1 MAAKKLILCDT
12 NILINAF
19 REEESVLAE
28 FDRLGFGRCGLAS
41 VTVAEIY
48 FGMRKSEKRKTL
60 ELICRFKMVHFDKAI
75 SLRMLSF
82 QFEFMNRMSIP
93 DSIVGATAIEYGFP
107 LWTDNRQDFD
117 FLPGIRFYN
126 PVGDLSF

>member
-12 NILINAF
+12 NVLISAF
-19 REEESVLAE
+19 REEESMLAE

-60 ELICRFKMVHFDKAI
+60 ELVRRFKMVHFDKAV
-75 SLRMLSF
+75 SLRILRF
-82 QFEFMNRMSIP
+82 QFDFMNRMSIP
-93 DSIVGATAIEYGFP
+93 DSIVGATAIEYDFQ
-107 LWTDNRQDFD
+107 LWTNNRQDFD
-117 FLPGIRFYN
+117 FLPGVRFYN
-126 PVGDLSF
+126 PAG